1 MIREKE
7 DIKRLLENNFLIQ
20 NYASSDGQS
29 AHRVR
34 WHIAE
39 KMEKLGLGIVV
50 IEEVEK
56 YDEFIDN
63 LETEL
68 KSLQGELVQA
78 KEIAKKLEETVE
90 KQKVAAK
97 KKKATKKK
105 PVKKAAKKKFT
116 FPGESSEDE

>member
-34 WHIAE
+34 WQIAE
-39 KMEKLGLGIVV
+39 KMEKIGIGIVV